1 MFYILF
7 LRFSKYKH
15 VIICVSMKLSSKK
28 VMWFFKVMHQLL
40 ILSIIIS
47 RFLVHELITRRFNK
61 LLKIISNNDQV
72 MFMN

>member
-28 VMWFFKVMHQLL
+28 VMWFFKNDASTFNF
-40 ILSIIIS
+40 IDNYFAIPGARIN
-47 RFLVHELITRRFNK
+47 HEKF
-61 LLKIISNNDQV
+61 
-72 MFMN
+72 